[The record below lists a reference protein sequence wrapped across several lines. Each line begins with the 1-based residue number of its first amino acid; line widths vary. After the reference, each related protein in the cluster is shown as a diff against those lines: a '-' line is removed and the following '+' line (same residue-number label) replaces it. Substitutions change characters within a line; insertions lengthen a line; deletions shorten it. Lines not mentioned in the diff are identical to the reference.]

1 MRILVA
7 DALEAAAVDA
17 LTERGHTVELD
28 AALDHETLP
37 AAVAGQEVL
46 VVRSTRVSAETI
58 RAGDEL
64 SLVIRAGAGVNT
76 IDVAAAAD
84 AGVYVA
90 NVPGRN
96 AVAVA
101 ELTLGLLLAV
111 DRRIPDNVADL
122 RAGIWNKKEY
132 ATADGILGKSFGVV
146 GLGAIGLAVAE
157 RAKAFGV
164 QLVAQRRPGRGPATE
179 DRIAS
184 LGFRLVDDLDT
195 LLADSDIVSIH
206 LPATADTAGLFDGR
220 LLGLLKPTAIL
231 LNTSRGD
238 IVDGDA
244 LLAALDRGVRAGLD
258 VYPDEPGAA
267 STRWRSAVAAHPNVV
282 GTHHIGASTG
292 QAQRA
297 IADGVVEIIDG
308 YARGEVPNCVN
319 LARDRLGNHTINVR
333 HFDRVGV
340 LAAVLDILRRGN
352 LNVEQMENRIF
363 TGSHAAV
370 ATIELVGDVPPG
382 LLDAVRNVPDVIHVS
397 IFGEGRP

>member
-1 MRILVA
+1 M
-7 DALEAAAVDA
+7 
-17 LTERGHTVELD
+17 
-28 AALDHETLP
+28 
-37 AAVAGQEVL
+37 
-46 VVRSTRVSAETI
+46 VRSTRVSADTI

-76 IDVAAAAD
+76 IDVAAAAH

-101 ELTLGLLLAV
+101 ELTLGLLLAI
-111 DRRIPDNVADL
+111 DRRIPDGVTDL
-122 RAGIWNKKEY
+122 RAGIWDKQGY
-132 ATADGILGKSFGVV
+132 GAADGIFGKSFGVV

-164 QLVAQRRPGRGPATE
+164 RLVAQRRPGRGPATQ
-179 DRIAS
+179 DRIRT
-184 LGFRLVDDLDT
+184 LGIGLVDGLDA
-195 LLADSDIVSIH
+195 LVAESDIVSIH
-206 LPATADTAGLFDGR
+206 LPATAETVGLFDRR

-231 LNTSRGD
+231 LNTARGD

-244 LLAALDRGVRAGLD
+244 LLGVLDRGVRAGLD
-258 VYPDEPGAA
+258 VYPDEPAAA
-267 STRWRSAVAAHPNVV
+267 STGWQSALAAHPNVV
-282 GTHHIGASTG
+282 GTHHIGASTS
-292 QAQRA
+292 QAQHA
-297 IADGVVEIIDG
+297 IAGGVIEIIDA
-308 YARGEVPNCVN
+308 YSRGEVPNCVN

-340 LAAVLDILRRGN
+340 LAGVLDILRRGN

-370 ATIELVGDVPPG
+370 ATIEVVGDVPPG
-382 LLDAVRNVPDVIHVS
+382 LLEAVRNVPDVIHVS
-397 IFGEGRP
+397 IFAAGRR